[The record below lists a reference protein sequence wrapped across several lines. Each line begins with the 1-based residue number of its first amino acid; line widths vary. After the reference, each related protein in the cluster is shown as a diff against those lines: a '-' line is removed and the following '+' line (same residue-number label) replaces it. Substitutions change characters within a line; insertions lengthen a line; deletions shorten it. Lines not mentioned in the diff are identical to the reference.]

1 MRRVGSIPQGADI
14 SYSYIRIPEMRIC
27 ENATSSLRL
36 VSRINGMPRNMR
48 LMQHLLIES
57 R

>member
-1 MRRVGSIPQGADI
+1 MWRVGSIASGAGI
-14 SYSYIRIPEMRIC
+14 SYSHIRIPEMRMC
-27 ENATSSLRL
+27 ENAISSLRL